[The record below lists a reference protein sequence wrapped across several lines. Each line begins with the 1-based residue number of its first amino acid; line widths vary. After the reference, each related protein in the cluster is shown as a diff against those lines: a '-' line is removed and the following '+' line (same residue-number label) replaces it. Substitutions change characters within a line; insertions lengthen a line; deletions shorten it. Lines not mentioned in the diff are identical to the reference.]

1 MMFKQTK
8 KNSFG
13 VLIYSHSNTIA
24 YCELQAL

>member
-1 MMFKQTK
+1 MIYDVLK

-13 VLIYSHSNTIA
+13 VLIYSHSNTIT